1 MADEQKPM
9 PQWIKQSRLPESTK
23 QYFYELWLNGDI
35 SPKAPAQDWGA
46 ITDIADA
53 IRKITFKKPKVR
65 TDTFPKQSLEE
76 VQETASE
83 IAQRRNDLRLAIS
96 ETDGVDVVLGDEIL
110 TLDEAIKQE
119 QNLTIVNNQYKNAID
134 RRRPSSERAKDPDS
148 NLQVGLETAQSNA
161 DSAYAE
167 MLQEITAFPETSQ
180 PYRDRYFASLKILD
194 QAETKAL
201 DKGLTIPKTVT
212 VEMGLPTRDITAP
225 STTAEA
231 LRKPVTT
238 RLPSG
243 VAAQQGMGATAVT
256 PVEDRAE
263 QARFGRMKTGEL
275 RPGTKVT
282 PTPTGEPAPTETVV
296 PTTAVVP
303 AAPVVD
309 VAKRKAFVT
318 AQLTARGLENTPA
331 NRDIL
336 RKEYIASLTK
346 TEPVVDAAKRKEFV
360 NTQLVARGLENT
372 PANRDVLRKEYV
384 ASLAKPVTV
393 DGKPVV
399 GGPTDGKTT
408 TVSNAWETTFRQTFP
423 ARAWLL
429 DLDRTKYPQLFQ
441 LLNTAMSQEWY
452 KTPAG
457 EARFI
462 ASLDATDFY
471 KEISNSKQLKVIQS
485 VVGTLGFEGSDF
497 TKFVSDS
504 INFKYEG
511 DILKQKVY
519 EQVFKK
525 DDAGNY
531 INPTALERTKKS
543 ADYIRTQNIA
553 KAFFGNPSDDDIE
566 QVLTGQML
574 AADYERQQRV
584 FAGQRYGHLKDLLD
598 QGMTMKSIA
607 ANYQTSAARL
617 LELDENAI
625 DMSTGAFE
633 QAVTFGEEGKKRLM
647 TNSEWEK
654 LLRTDPQYGWEKTNN
669 AKDEARSLSANIA
682 QAFGRIL

>member
-1 MADEQKPM
+1 MADEKKPM
-9 PQWIKQSRLPESTK
+9 PQWLKQSYLAESTK
-23 QYFYELWLNGDI
+23 QYLYELWLNGDI

-53 IRKITFKKPKVR
+53 IRKLTFKKSKIR
-65 TDTFPKQSLEE
+65 SDTFPKQSLEQI
-76 VQETASE
+76 QETASE

-96 ETDGVDVVLGDEIL
+96 ETDGVDVVLGDETL

-148 NLQVGLETAQSNA
+148 NLQVALETAQSNA

-212 VEMGLPTRDITAP
+212 VEMGLPKRDITAP
-225 STTAEA
+225 PTTAEA

-243 VAAQQGMGATAVT
+243 VAAQQGAAATAVT

-282 PTPTGEPAPTETVV
+282 PTPAGEPAPTETVV
-296 PTTAVVP
+296 PTATVVP
-303 AAPVVD
+303 TTPVVN
-309 VAKRKAFVT
+309 VKERTAFVS
-318 AQLTARGLENTPA
+318 AQLAARGLENTPA
-331 NRDIL
+331 NREML
-336 RKEYIASLTK
+336 RKEYK
-346 TEPVVDAAKRKEFV
+346 TA
-360 NTQLVARGLENT
+360 VAE
-372 PANRDVLRKEYV
+372 
-384 ASLAKPVTV
+384 
-393 DGKPVV
+393 
-399 GGPTDGKTT
+399 GKTT
-408 TVSNAWETTFRQTFP
+408 ETAAVSTAWETKFREKFP
-423 ARAWLL
+423 AQSWLL
-429 DLDRTKYPQLFQ
+429 DLDRTKYPDLFK
-441 LLNTAMSQEWY
+441 LLNKAVIEEY
-452 KTPAG
+452 TPELFA
-457 EARFI
+457 AQV
-462 ASLDATDFY
+462 DATDFY
-471 KEISNSKQLKVIQS
+471 KELSQSKQLKTIQS
-485 VVGTLGFEGSDF
+485 LVGTLGFEGTDF
-497 TKFVSDS
+497 IKFVSDS
-504 INFKYEG
+504 INFGYQGE
-511 DILKQKVY
+511 ILKQKVY

-525 DDAGNY
+525 DDANNY
-531 INPTALERTKKS
+531 VNPTALKRVKES

-566 QVLTGQML
+566 QVLTGQIL

-584 FAGQRYGHLKDLLD
+584 FAGKRYEHLKDLLD

-607 ANYQTSAARL
+607 ANYRTSAAQL

-633 QAVTFGEEGKKRLM
+633 QAVSFGEEGKKRLM

-669 AKDEARSLSANIA
+669 AKDEARALSANIA

>member
-1 MADEQKPM
+1 MAEEQKPM
-9 PQWIKQSRLPESTK
+9 PEWIKNLTAPESTK
-23 QYFYELWLNGDI
+23 QYLYERWLAGEI
-35 SPKAPAQDWGA
+35 SDKAPAQDWGV

-53 IRKITFKKPKVR
+53 IRKITFKKPKIR
-65 TDTFPKQSLEE
+65 SDTFPKQSLEE
-76 VQETASE
+76 VQQTASE

-243 VAAQQGMGATAVT
+243 VAAQQGAAATPVT

-282 PTPTGEPAPTETVV
+282 PTATGEPAPTETVV

-303 AAPVVD
+303 ATPVVN
-309 VAKRKAFVT
+309 AKERTAFVS

-331 NRDIL
+331 NREML
-336 RKEYIASLTK
+336 RKEYK
-346 TEPVVDAAKRKEFV
+346 TAA
-360 NTQLVARGLENT
+360 A
-372 PANRDVLRKEYV
+372 A
-384 ASLAKPVTV
+384 
-393 DGKPVV
+393 
-399 GGPTDGKTT
+399 GKTPET
-408 TVSNAWETTFRQTFP
+408 GAVSNAWETIIREQFP
-423 ARAWLL
+423 AKAWLL
-429 DLDRTKYPQLFQ
+429 DLDRAKYPQLFKV
-441 LLNTAMSQEWY
+441 LSTAIAEESY
-452 KTPAG
+452 KTPEG
-457 EARFI
+457 RARFE
-462 ASLDATDFY
+462 AQLEGTEFY
-471 KEISNSKQLKVIQS
+471 KEISQSKQLKTIQS
-485 VVGTLGFEGSDF
+485 LVGTLGFEGSDF

-504 INFKYEG
+504 INFGYDG

-525 DDAGNY
+525 DDANNY
-531 INPTALERTKKS
+531 INPTALKRVKES

-607 ANYQTSAARL
+607 ANYRTSAARL

-633 QAVTFGEEGKKRLM
+633 QAVSFGEEGKKRLM

-654 LLRTDPQYGWEKTNN
+654 LLRTDPQYGWERTNN
-669 AKDEARSLSANIA
+669 AKDEARALSANIA

>member
-9 PQWIKQSRLPESTK
+9 PQWIKNLTAPESTK
-23 QYFYELWLNGDI
+23 QYLYERWLAGEI
-35 SPKAPAQDWGA
+35 SDKAPAQDWGV

-53 IRKITFKKPKVR
+53 IRKLTFKKSKIR
-65 TDTFPKQSLEE
+65 SDTFPKQSLEQI
-76 VQETASE
+76 QETASE

-161 DSAYAE
+161 DSAYVE

-212 VEMGLPTRDITAP
+212 VEMGLPKRDITAP
-225 STTAEA
+225 PTTAEA

-243 VAAQQGMGATAVT
+243 VAVQQGAAATAVT

-282 PTPTGEPAPTETVV
+282 PTPAGEPAPTETVV

-303 AAPVVD
+303 TTPVVN
-309 VAKRKAFVT
+309 VKERTAFVS
-318 AQLTARGLENTPA
+318 AQLTARGLENTPE
-331 NRDIL
+331 NREML
-336 RKEYIASLTK
+336 RKEYK
-346 TEPVVDAAKRKEFV
+346 TA
-360 NTQLVARGLENT
+360 VAE
-372 PANRDVLRKEYV
+372 
-384 ASLAKPVTV
+384 
-393 DGKPVV
+393 
-399 GGPTDGKTT
+399 GKTT
-408 TVSNAWETTFRQTFP
+408 ETAAVSTAWETTFREKFP
-423 ARAWLL
+423 AQSWLL
-429 DLDRTKYPQLFQ
+429 DLDRTKYPDLFK
-441 LLNTAMSQEWY
+441 LLNKAVIEEY
-452 KTPAG
+452 TPELFA
-457 EARFI
+457 AQV
-462 ASLDATDFY
+462 DATDFY
-471 KEISNSKQLKVIQS
+471 KELSQSKQLKTIQS
-485 VVGTLGFEGSDF
+485 LVGTLGFEGTDF
-497 TKFVSDS
+497 IKFVSDS
-504 INFKYEG
+504 INFGYQGE
-511 DILKQKVY
+511 ILKQKVY

-531 INPTALERTKKS
+531 VNPTALERTKKS
-543 ADYIRTQNIA
+543 ADYISTQNIA
-553 KAFFGNPSDDDIE
+553 KAFFNTNPADSDIE
-566 QVLTGQML
+566 NVLTGKIL
-574 AADYERQQRV
+574 SADYERQQRE
-584 FAGQRYGHLKDLLD
+584 FAKTRYGHLSNLLD
-598 QGMTMKSIA
+598 QGMTLESIA
-607 ANYQTSAARL
+607 SAYKTTASRL
-617 LELDENAI
+617 LELNPNAI

-669 AKDEARSLSANIA
+669 AKDEARALSANIA

>member
-9 PQWIKQSRLPESTK
+9 PQWIKNLTAPESTK
-23 QYFYELWLNGDI
+23 QYLYERWLAGEI
-35 SPKAPAQDWGA
+35 SDKAPAQDWGI

-53 IRKITFKKPKVR
+53 IRKLTFKKSKIR
-65 TDTFPKQSLEE
+65 SDTFPKQSLE
-76 VQETASE
+76 QIQQTASE

-96 ETDGVDVVLGDEIL
+96 ETDGVNVVLGDETL

-134 RRRPSSERAKDPDS
+134 RRRPSSERVKDPDS
-148 NLQVGLETAQSNA
+148 NLQVALETAQSNA
-161 DSAYAE
+161 DTAYAE

-225 STTAEA
+225 PTTAEA

-243 VAAQQGMGATAVT
+243 VAAQQGAAATAIT

-282 PTPTGEPAPTETVV
+282 PTPAGEPAPTETVV
-296 PTTAVVP
+296 PTAAVVP
-303 AAPVVD
+303 TTPVVN
-309 VAKRKAFVT
+309 VKERTAFVS
-318 AQLTARGLENTPA
+318 AQLAARGLENTPA
-331 NRDIL
+331 NREML
-336 RKEYIASLTK
+336 RKEYK
-346 TEPVVDAAKRKEFV
+346 TA
-360 NTQLVARGLENT
+360 VAE
-372 PANRDVLRKEYV
+372 
-384 ASLAKPVTV
+384 
-393 DGKPVV
+393 
-399 GGPTDGKTT
+399 GKTT
-408 TVSNAWETTFRQTFP
+408 ETAAVSTAWETKFREKFP
-423 ARAWLL
+423 AQSWLL
-429 DLDRTKYPQLFQ
+429 DLDRTKYPDLFK
-441 LLNTAMSQEWY
+441 LLNKAVIEEY
-452 KTPAG
+452 TPELFA
-457 EARFI
+457 AQV
-462 ASLDATDFY
+462 DATDFY
-471 KEISNSKQLKVIQS
+471 KELSQSKQLKTIQS
-485 VVGTLGFEGSDF
+485 LVGTLGFEGTDF
-497 TKFVSDS
+497 LKFVSDS
-504 INFKYEG
+504 INFGYQG

-543 ADYIRTQNIA
+543 ADYISTQNIA
-553 KAFFGNPSDDDIE
+553 KAFFNTNPADSDIE
-566 QVLTGQML
+566 KVLTGQML
-574 AADYERQQRV
+574 TADYERQQRE
-584 FAGQRYGHLKDLLD
+584 FAKTRYGHLSNLLD
-598 QGMTMKSIA
+598 QGMTLESIA
-607 ANYQTSAARL
+607 SAYKTTAARL
-617 LELDENAI
+617 LELNPNAI

-669 AKDEARSLSANIA
+669 AKDEARALSANIA

>member
-9 PQWIKQSRLPESTK
+9 PQWIKNLTAPESTK
-23 QYFYELWLNGDI
+23 QYLYERWLAGEI
-35 SPKAPAQDWGA
+35 SDKAPTQDWGV

-65 TDTFPKQSLEE
+65 SDTFPKQSLEQI
-76 VQETASE
+76 QETASE

-96 ETDGVDVVLGDEIL
+96 KTDGVDVILGDETL

-119 QNLTIVNNQYKNAID
+119 QNLTIVNNQYQNAIN

-148 NLQVGLETAQSNA
+148 NLQVALETAQSNA

-201 DKGLTIPKTVT
+201 DKGLTIPKTVK
-212 VEMGLPTRDITAP
+212 VEMGLPTRDVTALP
-225 STTAEA
+225 TTAEA
-231 LRKPVTT
+231 LKKPVTT

-243 VAAQQGMGATAVT
+243 IAAQQGMAATAVT

-282 PTPTGEPAPTETVV
+282 PTPAGEPASTETVV
-296 PTTAVVP
+296 PT
-303 AAPVVD
+303 PVVN
-309 VAKRKAFVT
+309 AKERTAFVN
-318 AQLTARGLENTPA
+318 AQLAARGLENTPA
-331 NRDIL
+331 NREML
-336 RKEYIASLTK
+336 RKEYK
-346 TEPVVDAAKRKEFV
+346 T
-360 NTQLVARGLENT
+360 TVAE
-372 PANRDVLRKEYV
+372 
-384 ASLAKPVTV
+384 
-393 DGKPVV
+393 
-399 GGPTDGKTT
+399 GKTT
-408 TVSNAWETTFRQTFP
+408 EAATVSTAWETTFRETFP
-423 ARAWLL
+423 AKAWLL
-429 DLDRTKYPQLFQ
+429 DLDRTKYPQLFK
-441 LLNTAMSQEWY
+441 LLNTAVSEEWY
-452 KTPAG
+452 KSQEGLT
-457 EARFI
+457 RFA

-471 KEISNSKQLKVIQS
+471 KELSQSKQLKIIQS
-485 VVGTLGFEGSDF
+485 LVGTLGFEGTDF

-504 INFKYEG
+504 INMGWTG

-543 ADYIRTQNIA
+543 ADYISTQNIA
-553 KAFFGNPSDDDIE
+553 KAFFNTNPADSDIE
-566 QVLTGQML
+566 KVLTGQML
-574 AADYERQQRV
+574 TADYERQQRE
-584 FAGQRYGHLKDLLD
+584 FAKTRYGHLSNLLD
-598 QGMTMKSIA
+598 QGMTLESIA
-607 ANYQTSAARL
+607 SAYKTTAARL
-617 LELDENAI
+617 LELNPNAI

-669 AKDEARSLSANIA
+669 AKDEARALSASIA

>member
-1 MADEQKPM
+1 MADEKKPM
-9 PQWIKQSRLPESTK
+9 PQWIKQSRLAKSTK

-76 VQETASE
+76 VQETASQ

-201 DKGLTIPKTVT
+201 DKGLTVPKTVT
-212 VEMGLPTRDITAP
+212 VEMGLPTRDVAALP
-225 STTAEA
+225 TTAEA
-231 LRKPVTT
+231 LKKPVAV
-238 RLPSG
+238 RAPSG

-282 PTPTGEPAPTETVV
+282 PTVEVKPVV
-296 PTTAVVP
+296 PTAGVVP
-303 AAPVVD
+303 ATPVVD
-309 VAKRKAFVT
+309 PAKRKAFVS
-318 AQLTARGLENTPA
+318 AQLT
-331 NRDIL
+331 
-336 RKEYIASLTK
+336 
-346 TEPVVDAAKRKEFV
+346 
-360 NTQLVARGLENT
+360 ARGLENT

-384 ASLAKPVTV
+384 ASLAKPVTA

-399 GGPTDGKTT
+399 GGPTDGKPT
-408 TVSNAWETTFRQTFP
+408 TVSNAWETTFRETFP

-429 DLDRTKYPQLFQ
+429 DLDRIKYPQLFQ
-441 LLNTAMSQEWY
+441 LLNTAISQEWY
-452 KTPAG
+452 KSPEGLT
-457 EARFI
+457 RFA

-519 EQVFKK
+519 EQVFAK
-525 DDAGNY
+525 DETGNY
-531 INPTALERTKKS
+531 VNPTALERTKKS

-553 KAFFGNPSDDDIE
+553 KVFFGNPSDDDIE

-574 AADYERQQRV
+574 SADYERQQRV

-607 ANYQTSAARL
+607 ANYRTSAARL